1 MRTAARHYV
10 TAAAGSELTLARLP
24 AGGRPPAS
32 GPSKSWETSW
42 DWRSWGIGLFCCG
55 FGQAKIQELNLP
67 VGCDPDVGWFEVAA
81 DDALFVRGLQ
91 AGGDLAGVIQRRLE
105 RQWAAGVRTFDE
117 LHHDGAP
124 SRP

>member
-1 MRTAARHYV
+1 M
-10 TAAAGSELTLARLP
+10 
-24 AGGRPPAS
+24 
-32 GPSKSWETSW
+32 
-42 DWRSWGIGLFCCG
+42 
-55 FGQAKIQELNLP
+55 P

-117 LHHDGAP
+117 LHHDGAALEAID
-124 SRP
+124 RPDIWDGSTMPTPALRV